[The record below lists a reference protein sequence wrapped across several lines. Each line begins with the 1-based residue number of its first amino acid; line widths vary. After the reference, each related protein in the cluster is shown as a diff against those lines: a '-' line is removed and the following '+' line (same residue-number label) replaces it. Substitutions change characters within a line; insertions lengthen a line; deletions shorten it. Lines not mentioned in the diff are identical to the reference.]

1 MRGRK
6 GALSLFGLEN
16 VILSLVVIGVL
27 IGAGLYAMLSF
38 SAQMPANSAA
48 QNATN
53 DTAEILGD
61 MPTTWFPI
69 LIVMIFVGIIIML
82 LRGWLRGDL

>member
-1 MRGRK
+1 MRGK
-6 GALSLFGLEN
+6 ISLFGLED

-38 SAQMPANSAA
+38 SAQMPANSEA

-53 DTAEILGD
+53 NTATILGA
-61 MPTTWFPI
+61 MPNTWFPI

-82 LRGWLRGDL
+82 LRGWLAGRM